1 MEKDKLLVEIVES
14 NLSSET
20 KVFVMRIIS
29 NYFEALQEQ
38 KDKKIINPDIL
49 NPVGWSKKGKQVYD
63 EMKGMYIGGQ

>member
-29 NYFEALQEQ
+29 NYFDALQEQ

-49 NPVGWSKKGKQVYD
+49 NPVGWSKKGKQAYD
-63 EMKGMYIGGQ
+63 EIKGMYIGG